1 MSAPGSVAGES
12 GQHEMRSVPSGAR
25 FAAGDAVRVRDDWP
39 ERRGPCH
46 IRTPHY
52 LRGCEGRIAAVLGA
66 FPNPEDL
73 AFARP
78 APVRTLYHVLF
89 EQPPLWQEGE
99 PGDTALVEI
108 FEHWLEPASPGRK
121 AA

>member
-1 MSAPGSVAGES
+1 MTPEAAAPA
-12 GQHEMRSVPSGAR
+12 PTAPR
-25 FAAGDAVRVRDDWP
+25 FAAGDRVRVKDDWP

-52 LRGCEGRIAAVLGA
+52 LRGRSGVVERPLGA

-78 APVRTLYHVLF
+78 NVTR
-89 EQPPLWQEGE
+89 
-99 PGDTALVEI
+99 GDI
-108 FEHWLEPASPGRK
+108 EHGGLARAVWPDQSGDLAIW
-121 AA
+121 

>member
-1 MSAPGSVAGES
+1 MTI
-12 GQHEMRSVPSGAR
+12 
-25 FAAGDAVRVRDDWP
+25 AAGTAVRVRDDWP
-39 ERRGPCH
+39 EARGPAH

-52 LRGCEGRIAAVLGA
+52 LRGQTGTVVRHLGD

-78 APVRTLYHVLF
+78 AAVLPLYHVRF
-89 EQPPLWQEGE
+89 DPRRIWPDGV
-99 PGDTALVEI
+99 TADELLVELYGS
-108 FEHWLEPASPGRK
+108 WLE

>member
-1 MSAPGSVAGES
+1 MLSAGTP
-12 GQHEMRSVPSGAR
+12 
-25 FAAGDAVRVRDDWP
+25 VRVRLDWP
-39 ERRGPCH
+39 ETRGRCH

-52 LRGCEGRIAAVLGA
+52 VRGRPGEIVRHLGD

-78 APVRTLYHVLF
+78 ARPVALYHVRF
-89 EQPPLWQEGE
+89 RQADLW
-99 PGDTALVEI
+99 PAADPWPHPSGDEILVELY
-108 FEHWLEPASPGRK
+108 EHWLE

>member
-1 MSAPGSVAGES
+1 M
-12 GQHEMRSVPSGAR
+12 
-25 FAAGDAVRVRDDWP
+25 FAAGEMVRVKDEWP
-39 ERRGPCH
+39 EATGPVH

-52 LRGCEGRIAAVLGA
+52 VRGVTGEVVRLLGE

-78 APVRTLYHVLF
+78 APARALYHVRF
-89 EQPPLWQEGE
+89 DQPAIWQQGHA
-99 PGDTALVEI
+99 GDEVVVEV
-108 FEHWLEPASPGRK
+108 FEHWLE

>member
-1 MSAPGSVAGES
+1 MSETPAFA
-12 GQHEMRSVPSGAR
+12 SGAR
-25 FAAGDAVRVRDDWP
+25 VRVKDDWP

-52 LRGCEGRIAAVLGA
+52 IRGRTGTVVRPLGA

-78 APVRTLYHVLF
+78 APKRVLYHVLF
-89 EQPPLWQEGE
+89 EQPPIWNEGK
-99 PGDTALVEI
+99 PGDTVMVEV
-108 FEHWLEPASPGRK
+108 FEHWLE